1 MTKNINIGKLFYGAT
16 TSANNDVAIVFE
28 EIFLRMPQITP
39 SVHIKP
45 QLLKQISSD
54 KPAQASVMD
63 RKVNSITIGNEA
75 RYESQS

>member
-1 MTKNINIGKLFYGAT
+1 MTKNINIEKLFYGAT
-16 TSANNDVAIVFE
+16 GSANNDVTLAFE

-39 SVHIKP
+39 IVHIEP

-63 RKVNSITIGNEA
+63 RKVNSITIGTEA
-75 RYESQS
+75 RY